1 MDARERR
8 DGFDVGQFSAGVLLL
23 LVGGLFLFDR
33 FDLIEGIRFGQLW
46 PVLLIYFGLVR
57 IVWPRKEGSRRGGAW
72 MLMIGALF
80 LLHTFRVVRLHDSWP
95 MFIVFA
101 GVLIIWQA
109 FDRRDARPTDGTEGS
124 R

>member
-1 MDARERR
+1 MGERERR

-23 LVGGLFLFDR
+23 LIGALFLFDR
-33 FDLIEGIRFGQLW
+33 FDFIEGIRFGQLW

-57 IVWPRKEGSRRGGAW
+57 LVWPRKEGSRRGGAW
-72 MLMIGALF
+72 MLMIGTLF
-80 LLHTFRVVRLHDSWP
+80 LFHTLRVVRLHDSWP

-109 FDRRDARPTDGTEGS
+109 FDRREPRDTTEGS